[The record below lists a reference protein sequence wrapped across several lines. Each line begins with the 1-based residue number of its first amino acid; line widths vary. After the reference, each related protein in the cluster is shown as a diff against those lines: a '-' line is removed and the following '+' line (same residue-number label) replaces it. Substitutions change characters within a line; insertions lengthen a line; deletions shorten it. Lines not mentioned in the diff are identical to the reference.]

1 MLILRKPLL
10 IIMTKW
16 PGYGRGKTRLSA
28 DIGKYN
34 SLKIHKHMFCHTL
47 SVAKYLEKK
56 NILEISLAITGI
68 GPKKSRKWCNDIG
81 IKDFNL
87 QGSGSLGEKM
97 KRQILINLKR
107 QPRKIIII
115 GTDLPDLCHLDLI
128 KAISTLDYKDAILGP
143 SNDGGYWIIGLS
155 DKLLSRNFVSPFI
168 NIKWSSDDVFQRTID
183 NFNLQ
188 KISADYLLS
197 KVDIDTISDIKRRK

>member
-1 MLILRKPLL
+1 
-10 IIMTKW
+10 MTKW
-16 PGYGRGKTRLSA
+16 PGYGRGKTRLAA
-28 DIGKYN
+28 DIGKNN
-34 SLKIHKHMFCHTL
+34 SLKIYKHMFCHTL

-97 KRQILINLKR
+97 KRQILINIKK

-128 KAISTLDYKDAILGP
+128 KAISRLDYKDAILGP

-155 DKLLSRNFVSPFI
+155 DKVLSRHFISPFI

-188 KISADYLLS
+188 KITADYLHS
-197 KVDIDTISDIKRRK
+197 KVDIDTISDIKRRR